1 MVTPSLEQPASENYW
16 RAVPTRVYFEEGKT
30 SVFAAAIDWP
40 GWCRRAKTTNAA
52 LEALLN
58 YQDRYAAV
66 LSVPFKPGKLEVV
79 GTVAGNAT
87 TDFGAPGVDSPWD
100 AEAITTRDLKRQIT
114 VLADCWAYFDGVVN
128 AAPATL
134 TKGPRG
140 GGRDR
145 DDIVAHV
152 KEAERHYCSKLG
164 TRVPPRTPWAD
175 QRAVITESLLAG
187 SPGGGWPPR
196 YSLRRLAWHVLDHA
210 WEIEDK
216 SE

>member
-1 MVTPSLEQPASENYW
+1 MVS
-16 RAVPTRVYFEEGKT
+16 TRVYFEEGKS

-40 GWCRRAKTTNAA
+40 GWCRSAKTMDLAI
-52 LEALLN
+52 EALLD

-66 LSVPFKPGKLEVV
+66 LSVPFKPGNLDVV

-87 TDFGAPGVDSPWD
+87 TDFGAPAVDTPWD
-100 AEAITTRDLKRQIT
+100 AEPISSRDLKRQVQ
-114 VLADCWAYFDGVVN
+114 VLDDCWTYFDAVVES
-128 AAPATL
+128 APATL
-134 TKGPRG
+134 MKGPRG

-145 DDIVAHV
+145 DGVVAHV
-152 KEAERHYCSKLG
+152 REAERHYCSKLG
-164 TRVPPRTPWAD
+164 TRVPPRTPWAE
-175 QRAVITESLLAG
+175 QRTVVTTALLAG
-187 SPGGGWPPR
+187 SPEGTWPSR

>member
-1 MVTPSLEQPASENYW
+1 VVS
-16 RAVPTRVYFEEGKT
+16 TRVYFEEGKS

-40 GWCRRAKTTNAA
+40 GWCRRAKTMDLAI
-52 LEALLN
+52 EALLD

-66 LSVPFKPGKLEVV
+66 LSVPFKPGNLDVV

-87 TDFGAPGVDSPWD
+87 TDFGAPAVDTPWD
-100 AEAITTRDLKRQIT
+100 AEPITSRDLKRQVQ
-114 VLADCWAYFDGVVN
+114 VLDDCWTYFDAVVES
-128 AAPATL
+128 APATL

-145 DDIVAHV
+145 DGVVAHV
-152 KEAERHYCSKLG
+152 REAERHYCSKLG
-164 TRVPPRTPWAD
+164 TRVPPRTPWID
-175 QRAVITESLLAG
+175 QREVVSTALLAG
-187 SPGGGWPPR
+187 SPDGTWPSR

>member
-1 MVTPSLEQPASENYW
+1 VS
-16 RAVPTRVYFEEGKT
+16 TRVYFEKGKS

-40 GWCRRAKTTNAA
+40 GWCRRAKSEDLA
-52 LEALLN
+52 LEALFD

-66 LSVPFKPGKLEVV
+66 LSVPFKPGKLDVV
-79 GTVAGNAT
+79 GSVPGNAT
-87 TDFGAPGVDSPWD
+87 TDFGAPGMDTPWD
-100 AEAITTRDLKRQIT
+100 FEAITTSDLKLQVT
-114 VLADCWAYFDGVVN
+114 VLRDCWTYFDGVVD

-145 DDIVAHV
+145 DEIVAHV
-152 KEAERHYCSKLG
+152 QEAERHYSSKLG
-164 TRVPPRTPWAD
+164 RRLPPRTPWSE
-175 QRAVITESLLAG
+175 QRVVITEALLAG
-187 SPGGGWPPR
+187 SPDGTWPSR

-216 SE
+216 SA

>member
-1 MVTPSLEQPASENYW
+1 VVS
-16 RAVPTRVYFEEGKT
+16 TRVYFEEGKS

-40 GWCRRAKTTNAA
+40 GWCRRAKTMDLAI
-52 LEALLN
+52 EALLD

-66 LSVPFKPGKLEVV
+66 LSVPFKPGNLDVV

-87 TDFGAPGVDSPWD
+87 TDFGAPAVDTPWD
-100 AEAITTRDLKRQIT
+100 AEAISSRDLKRQVA
-114 VLADCWAYFDGVVN
+114 VLVDCWAYFDAVVD
-128 AAPATL
+128 AAPAAL
-134 TKGPRG
+134 AKGPRG

-145 DDIVAHV
+145 DGVVAHV
-152 KEAERHYCSKLG
+152 REAERHYCSKLG
-164 TRVPPRTPWAD
+164 TRVPPRTPWVE
-175 QRAVITESLLAG
+175 QREVVTTALLAG
-187 SPGGGWPPR
+187 SPDGDWPSR